1 MSYITSIVLLMRYY
15 QKKNNIKGQC
25 VTNSQYLYDN
35 IKQNYPEK
43 KIIAKPVIV
52 ICNNDIENYS
62 ASIIHMVIYDEET
75 KTIYEPSYELDILPN
90 TYYFDSI
97 HSLKKSVDNI
107 TKEDMLYVIP
117 RFLNFIT
124 LAESINNGDLVI
136 TNKEFYDKQAD
147 FIEKTYYDLSP
158 KSTNKSKSK

>member
-1 MSYITSIVLLMRYY
+1 MSFITSIVLLMKYY
-15 QKKNNIKGQC
+15 QKNNNIKGQC

-35 IKQNYPEK
+35 IKQNYPDK

-52 ICNNDIENYS
+52 VCNNVNYP
-62 ASIIHMVIYDEET
+62 AIIIHMVIYDEET
-75 KTIYEPSYELDILPN
+75 KKIYDPSHEINSLPN
-90 TYYFDSI
+90 THYFDSI

-158 KSTNKSKSK
+158 NSSIKSKSK